1 MPLPNPEL
9 AQAIVEQNV
18 AFHEAQ
24 ARLYDLSHPEL
35 TNLYQ
40 RVMLR
45 RDLRRVRELLSD
57 VERPL
62 AVDVGA
68 GTGRLSLALARAG
81 FEVIALDN
89 SPAMLEVLRGRYER
103 LREPKGALRTV
114 VAGAEELSEGL
125 LDGEQPHLIACS
137 SVLHHLPDYLQ
148 VLRQACRLLP
158 AGGCLYVAHEPL
170 PAQVESKTLSM
181 RLVGLLDTLL
191 RTPQQLYKN
200 AVRARM
206 KLPKPP
212 PAPLMDYHDR
222 QGLDVAAMRGLLA
235 EEGLEIVFE
244 RRYKDRKMAVM
255 TVLDTYVLKTPNW
268 KFALLGRKKG

>member
-1 MPLPNPEL
+1 MPPPDREL

-45 RDLRRVRELLSD
+45 RDLRRVRELLGA

-81 FEVIALDN
+81 FDVIALDN

-103 LREPKGALRTV
+103 IRPPKGSLRTL
-114 VAGAEELSEGL
+114 VAGAEELDEGL
-125 LDGEQPHLIACS
+125 LEDRRPDLIACS

-148 VLRQACRLLP
+148 VLRRACGLLP

-170 PAQVESKTLSM
+170 PAQVVGKTLSM
-181 RLVGLLDTLL
+181 RVVGLLDALL

-206 KLPKPP
+206 KLRRPP
-212 PAPLMDYHDR
+212 SAPLMDYHDR

-235 EEGLEIVFE
+235 EEGLEIVSE

-255 TVLDTYVLKTPNW
+255 TLLDTYVLRTPNW
-268 KFALLGRKKG
+268 KFALLARKLR